1 MQLGMQLGLYWNSR
15 LYLFGELDAVSHTL
29 RLTPLDNTNTSAA
42 TEQPFM
48 QDMCVVTYVKYYT
61 LIFIYPII
69 ISALD
74 SYKHYKSTTR
84 FKRAREAKVIRL
96 IPHTLLRLGQQ

>member
-48 QDMCVVTYVKYYT
+48 PRHVCCYICQVLYIDIHLSNYN
-61 LIFIYPII
+61 
-69 ISALD
+69 ISIG
-74 SYKHYKSTTR
+74 
-84 FKRAREAKVIRL
+84 FV
-96 IPHTLLRLGQQ
+96 